1 MRLPL
6 TIKPS
11 WRCLNLPARF
21 CGRLYRVD
29 ILTLASLMTFR
40 FNVRECPAIVAYT
53 CNCPRALFSRLYET
67 LAYCA
72 DDAEMSFVCAHTSNF
87 VCRLPFGLRCPE
99 ILQSHDY
106 AADLT
111 AKDHALWPALKIA
124 PKSFLIAERQMIRQ
138 HGIDDSYKKN
148 HEYQRTR

>member
-6 TIKPS
+6 TIRPS

-40 FNVRECPAIVAYT
+40 FNVRECPAIVAHT
-53 CNCPRALFSRLYET
+53 CNCPRAFFSRLDET

-72 DDAEMSFVCAHTSNF
+72 DDAEMSFVCAHTNNL
-87 VCRLPFGLRCPE
+87 VCRLLLEKKKGKASRHTSTQPRYLRVLPARCPRA
-99 ILQSHDY
+99 H
-106 AADLT
+106 
-111 AKDHALWPALKIA
+111 P
-124 PKSFLIAERQMIRQ
+124 
-138 HGIDDSYKKN
+138 
-148 HEYQRTR
+148 